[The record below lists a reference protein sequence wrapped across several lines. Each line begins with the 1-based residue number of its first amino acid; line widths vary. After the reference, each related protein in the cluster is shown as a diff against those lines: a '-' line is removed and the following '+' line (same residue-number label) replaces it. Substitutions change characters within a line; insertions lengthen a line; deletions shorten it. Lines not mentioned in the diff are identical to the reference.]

1 MKILLVS
8 LVWAGSLWAQSA
20 LTGIVSDWA
29 TGRAIEG
36 ALIEVDLDTAAV
48 SDRFGRYHTESY
60 AAASIVVR
68 ISKPGYAPLAAVL
81 VLADAEQTEYNV
93 ELKPFGQGPDGAG
106 AFQDAPKYR
115 LDDVTVTT
123 SRVNSD
129 YPVTFSNVNS
139 TQLDRT
145 NHAQDLPLLLTQL
158 PNVNTY
164 SDGGNGF
171 GYSYLRMRGF
181 SQNRVGVYL
190 NGIPLNDAE
199 SHEVF
204 WIDLPDFAEDVQDI
218 QAQRG
223 VGNSLYGAAA
233 LGGSI
238 NLVTTTPGQGDRP
251 RLRAEGMYGSWNTRR
266 ASVQFSSG
274 RVGERLG
281 FAGRLT
287 RMETDGY
294 RFGSWAK
301 MWSYYLAATRF
312 SSRHTTRMIFYGGPE
327 RTHLAYEGIS
337 KEYLDGSVTGDR
349 DSDRRFNPFTYA
361 GEIDNFFQPHY
372 ELHDSWRVRDHV
384 IADNSLYIFRG
395 DGYYDQYRTEQ
406 DLSQYFFDLAPGD
419 LTTDLLRR
427 RNIAE
432 LDGGWVPRVTWS
444 HRYGQT
450 VFGAELRLHKARHE
464 GTVQWANA
472 LPADA
477 EPDQHYYDY
486 RVGKQVYAGYVH
498 NLIQLARPLRLM
510 ADLQV
515 KSQRYTMLDDRLFG
529 VTLEQSFSAVSPR
542 IGLNYR
548 LLEASA
554 GTPLTA
560 LYGNLSWAQR
570 EPAFRDLYNAQDYYS
585 SPVVAPDR
593 FAHGA
598 AGGEYIGQMLDDEK
612 LFNVE
617 IGAIAQWR
625 SAHIGV
631 NYYRM
636 QLTDAIVT
644 DNGQLDDLGNLLSAN
659 ADEVLHQGVEIV
671 GGIAPLPGFK
681 CSGNL
686 ALTDH
691 AFVSYSEV
699 DWNTFQPTQRDG
711 NRIGQDPSYLAN
723 IQADFDHGNFFSG
736 VGGRFVGKQFT
747 DNSENEDTAI
757 PAFTLVHLDLGY
769 RLHNLPGNI
778 PLAELRLRISNLFD
792 KEHETVGYGST
803 YIVGAPRAIYTTL
816 AVEL

>member
-29 TGRAIEG
+29 TGRAIEC

-384 IADNSLYIFRG
+384 IADNSSTSFAAT
-395 DGYYDQYRTEQ
+395 D
-406 DLSQYFFDLAPGD
+406 
-419 LTTDLLRR
+419 TT
-427 RNIAE
+427 
-432 LDGGWVPRVTWS
+432 TS
-444 HRYGQT
+444 T
-450 VFGAELRLHKARHE
+450 
-464 GTVQWANA
+464 
-472 LPADA
+472 
-477 EPDQHYYDY
+477 
-486 RVGKQVYAGYVH
+486 
-498 NLIQLARPLRLM
+498 
-510 ADLQV
+510 
-515 KSQRYTMLDDRLFG
+515 
-529 VTLEQSFSAVSPR
+529 
-542 IGLNYR
+542 GLNK
-548 LLEASA
+548 
-554 GTPLTA
+554 T
-560 LYGNLSWAQR
+560 
-570 EPAFRDLYNAQDYYS
+570 
-585 SPVVAPDR
+585 
-593 FAHGA
+593 
-598 AGGEYIGQMLDDEK
+598 
-612 LFNVE
+612 
-617 IGAIAQWR
+617 
-625 SAHIGV
+625 
-631 NYYRM
+631 
-636 QLTDAIVT
+636 
-644 DNGQLDDLGNLLSAN
+644 
-659 ADEVLHQGVEIV
+659 
-671 GGIAPLPGFK
+671 
-681 CSGNL
+681 
-686 ALTDH
+686 
-691 AFVSYSEV
+691 
-699 DWNTFQPTQRDG
+699 
-711 NRIGQDPSYLAN
+711 
-723 IQADFDHGNFFSG
+723 
-736 VGGRFVGKQFT
+736 
-747 DNSENEDTAI
+747 
-757 PAFTLVHLDLGY
+757 
-769 RLHNLPGNI
+769 
-778 PLAELRLRISNLFD
+778 
-792 KEHETVGYGST
+792 
-803 YIVGAPRAIYTTL
+803 
-816 AVEL
+816 